1 MAETEYILEAT
12 NIVKEFPGVHALK
25 GVDLKVKKG
34 EILGLVG
41 ENGAGKSTLMKC
53 IIGIHPPSSGDI
65 VFDGVQMK
73 KYSTIDALNMGIS
86 MIQQELSPIEHRP
99 IMENIWI
106 GREPKTKLGLVD
118 HQKMYKMTKD
128 LLSSVGMDEDP
139 KMLVKDLTVAKQ
151 QMVEIAKAIS
161 YQAKLI
167 IMDEP
172 TSAISGNEIAELF
185 SLMRKVKEEGRSIIY
200 ISHKLDEIY
209 NITDRVVIL
218 RDGEFIAS
226 SDIDKIEVNKMIEL
240 MVGREIKDFFPK
252 IKCDIGEVKMR
263 VEGLSSG
270 RKFQNISFDV
280 RKGEILGVAGLIGAG
295 RTELIETI
303 FGIRK
308 KTAGK
313 VFIDGKEVEIKS
325 PADAIENGM
334 AFLTEDR
341 RLNGIFPVLSVKINL
356 VVANLNNLVNKS
368 GFLSNKLIVKKVLEY
383 IKAIQIK
390 TPSQEQIVMNL
401 SGGNQ
406 QKVLVGRWLMT
417 NPEILFLDEP
427 TRGIDVGTKAE
438 IHKLISELAGQ
449 CKSIV
454 MVSSELPEI
463 LGMSDRI
470 VVLNEGRLTGVLE
483 NTKELTQEE
492 VMKYATKRER
502 QGENNEG
509 K

>member
-12 NIVKEFPGVHALK
+12 NIVKTFPGVQALK

-34 EILGLVG
+34 EILGLIG

-53 IIGIHPPSSGDI
+53 ILGIHQPTSGEI
-65 VFDGVQMK
+65 IFDGVNLGR
-73 KYSTIDALNMGIS
+73 YSTIDALNMGIS

-99 IMENIWI
+99 IMENIWV
-106 GREPKTKLGLVD
+106 GREPRNKLGLID
-118 HQKMYKMTKD
+118 HKKMYQMTKE
-128 LLSSVGMDEDP
+128 LLSSIGMDEDP

-161 YQAKLI
+161 YKAKLI

-185 SLMRKVKEEGRSIIY
+185 SIMRRIKEEGRSVIY
-200 ISHKLDEIY
+200 ISHKLDEIF
-209 NITDRVVIL
+209 NITDRIVIL
-218 RDGEFIAS
+218 RDGEYIAS
-226 SDIDKIEVNKMIEL
+226 EDTDKIEVNKVIEL
-240 MVGREIKDFFPK
+240 MVGREVSELFPK
-252 IKCDIGEVKMR
+252 ITCEIGEVKMR
-263 VEGLSSG
+263 VEGFSSG
-270 RKFQNISFDV
+270 RKFQDISFEV
-280 RKGEILGVAGLIGAG
+280 RRGEILGVAGLIGAG

-303 FGIRK
+303 FGLRK

-313 VFIDGKEVEIKS
+313 VFIDGKEVQIKS
-325 PADAIENGM
+325 PVDAIKNGM

-341 RLNGIFPVLSVKINL
+341 RLNGIFPVLSVKVNLIVADLHHLINKTGL
-356 VVANLNNLVNKS
+356 LNNKLV
-368 GFLSNKLIVKKVLEY
+368 LKKCLEY

-390 TPSQEQIVMNL
+390 TPSHEQIVMNL

-417 NPEILFLDEP
+417 EPEILFLDEP

-438 IHKLISELAGQ
+438 IHRLITELAGTG
-449 CKSIV
+449 KSIV

-463 LGMSDRI
+463 LGMSDRV
-470 VVLNEGRLTGVLE
+470 VVLNEGRLTGVLD
-483 NTKELTQEE
+483 NTNELSQET
-492 VMKYATKRER
+492 VMKYATTRLK
-502 QGENNEG
+502 
-509 K
+509 

>member
-53 IIGIHPPSSGDI
+53 IIGIHPPTSGEI
-65 VFDGVQMK
+65 VFDGVLKK

-106 GREPKTKLGLVD
+106 GREPKNKLGLID
-118 HQKMYKMTKD
+118 HQQMYKMTKE
-128 LLSSVGMDEDP
+128 LLASIGMSEDP

-209 NITDRVVIL
+209 EITDRVVIL

-226 SDIDKIEVNKMIEL
+226 EDIDKIEVNKMIEM
-240 MVGREIKDFFPK
+240 MVGRKINDFFPK
-252 IKCDIGEVKMR
+252 IKCEIGEVKMR

-270 RKFQNISFDV
+270 KKFQDISFDV

-325 PADAIENGM
+325 PADAIRNGM

-356 VVANLNNLVNKS
+356 VVADLNHLINRA
-368 GFLSNKLIVKKVLEY
+368 GFLSNKLIVKKCLEY

-470 VVLNEGRLTGVLE
+470 IVLNEGRLTGVLE
-483 NTKELTQEE
+483 NTKKLTQEE
-492 VMKYATKRER
+492 VMQYATKRER
-502 QGENNEG
+502 QGENHEG
-509 K
+509 

>member
-1 MAETEYILEAT
+1 MTETEYILEAT
-12 NIVKEFPGVHALK
+12 NIVKTFPGVQALK
-25 GVDLKVKKG
+25 GVHLNVKKG

-53 IIGIHPPSSGDI
+53 ILGFHQPTSGEI
-65 VFDGVQMK
+65 IFDGVQQGR
-73 KYSTIDALNMGIS
+73 YSTIDALNMGIS

-99 IMENIWI
+99 IMENIWV
-106 GREPKTKLGLVD
+106 GREPRNKVGLID
-118 HQKMYKMTKD
+118 HKKMYQMTKE
-128 LLSSVGMDEDP
+128 LLTSIGMDEDP

-185 SLMRKVKEEGRSIIY
+185 SIMRRIKKEGRSVIY
-200 ISHKLDEIY
+200 ISHKLDEIFT
-209 NITDRVVIL
+209 ITDRIVIL
-218 RDGEFIAS
+218 RDGEYIAS
-226 SDIDKIEVNKMIEL
+226 EDTDKIEVNKVIEL
-240 MVGREIKDFFPK
+240 MVGREVSELFPK
-252 IKCDIGEVKMR
+252 IICEIGDVKMK

-270 RKFQNISFDV
+270 KKFQDISFDV
-280 RKGEILGVAGLIGAG
+280 RKGEILGIAGLIGAG

-313 VFIDGKEVEIKS
+313 VYIDGNEVQIKS
-325 PADAIENGM
+325 PVDAIKNGM

-341 RLNGIFPVLSVKINL
+341 RLNGIFPVLSVKVNLIVADLHHLINKTGL
-356 VVANLNNLVNKS
+356 LNNKLV
-368 GFLSNKLIVKKVLEY
+368 LKKCLEY

-390 TPSQEQIVMNL
+390 TPSHEQIVMNL

-417 NPEILFLDEP
+417 EPEILFLDEP

-438 IHKLISELAGQ
+438 IHRLITELAGTG
-449 CKSIV
+449 KSIV

-463 LGMSDRI
+463 LGMSDRV
-470 VVLNEGRLTGVLE
+470 VVLNEGRLTGVLD
-483 NTKELTQEE
+483 NTKNLTQET
-492 VMKYATKRER
+492 VMKYATTRL
-502 QGENNEG
+502 N
-509 K
+509 

>member
-1 MAETEYILEAT
+1 MSENEYILEAT
-12 NIVKEFPGVHALK
+12 NIVKKFPGVHALK

-53 IIGIHPPSSGDI
+53 IIGIHPPTSGEI
-65 VFDGVQMK
+65 KFDNYQLNK
-73 KYSTIDALNMGIS
+73 FSTIDALNMGIS

-99 IMENIWI
+99 IMENIWL
-106 GREPKTKLGLVD
+106 GREPKNKAGLVD
-118 HQKMYKMTKD
+118 HKQMFKMTKE
-128 LLSSVGMDEDP
+128 LLSTIGMDDDP

-151 QMVEIAKAIS
+151 QMIEIAKAIS
-161 YQAKLI
+161 YDAKLI

-172 TSAISGNEIAELF
+172 TSALSGTEIAELF
-185 SLMRKVKEEGRSIIY
+185 SIMRKIKEEGKSIIY

-209 NITDRVVIL
+209 EITDRVVVL
-218 RDGEFIAS
+218 RDGEYIGS
-226 SDIDKIEVNKMIEL
+226 KDIDKIEVNKMIEM
-240 MVGREIKDFFPK
+240 MVGREITELFPK
-252 IKCDIGEVKMR
+252 VKCEICDVKMK

-270 RKFQNISFDV
+270 KKFQDISFDV
-280 RKGEILGVAGLIGAG
+280 RKGEILGVAGLVGSG
-295 RTELIETI
+295 RTDLIETL
-303 FGIRK
+303 FGMRK
-308 KTAGK
+308 RTAGK

-325 PADAIENGM
+325 PVDAIANGM

-341 RLNGIFPVLSVKINL
+341 RLNGIFPMLSVKINII
-356 VVANLNNLVNKS
+356 VANMNHLINKAGLLSTKLVNLKS
-368 GFLSNKLIVKKVLEY
+368 LEY

-390 TPSQEQIVMNL
+390 TPSPEQMVMNL

-438 IHKLISELAGQ
+438 IHRLITELAGQ
-449 CKSIV
+449 GKSIV

-463 LGMSDRI
+463 LGMSDRVI
-470 VVLNEGRLTGVLE
+470 VLCQGRLTGVLE
-483 NTKELTQEE
+483 NNDDLTQEI
-492 VMKYATKRER
+492 VMQYATK
-502 QGENNEG
+502 
-509 K
+509 KVS

>member
-1 MAETEYILEAT
+1 MAETNYILEAT
-12 NIVKEFPGVHALK
+12 NIVKQFPGVHALK

-53 IIGIHPPSSGDI
+53 IIGIHPPTSGEI
-65 VFDGVQMK
+65 IFDGIHRK
-73 KYSTIDALNMGIS
+73 KYSTIDALKMGVS

-106 GREPKTKLGLVD
+106 GREPVNKAGLVD
-118 HQKMYKMTKD
+118 HKKMYNKTKQ
-128 LLSSVGMDEDP
+128 LLSSIGLNEDP

-151 QMVEIAKAIS
+151 QMVEIAKAVS
-161 YQAKLI
+161 YDAKLI

-172 TSAISGNEIAELF
+172 TSAISGTEIAELF
-185 SLMRKVKEEGRSIIY
+185 SIIRKLKNEGKSIIY

-218 RDGEFIAS
+218 RDGEFVGS
-226 SDIDKIEVNKMIEL
+226 YDTEKIEINKMIEI
-240 MVGREIKDFFPK
+240 MVGREISDLFPK
-252 IKCDIGEVKMR
+252 IKCEIGDVKMK
-263 VEGLSSG
+263 VIGLSSG
-270 RKFQNISFDV
+270 KKFQDVSFDV
-280 RKGEILGVAGLIGAG
+280 RKGEILGFAGLIGAG
-295 RTELIETI
+295 RTEVIETI
-303 FGIRK
+303 FGLRK
-308 KTAGK
+308 RTAGK
-313 VFIDGKEVEIKS
+313 VFIDGKQVSIES

-356 VVANLNNLVNKS
+356 IVANMNHLINQA
-368 GFLSNKLIVKKVLEY
+368 GFLSDKLILKKCLEF

-390 TPSQEQIVMNL
+390 TPSQEQIIMNL

-438 IHKLISELAGQ
+438 IHRLISELAGQ
-449 CKSIV
+449 GKSIV
-454 MVSSELPEI
+454 MVSSELPEV
-463 LGMSDRI
+463 LGMSDR
-470 VVLNEGRLTGVLE
+470 VAVMNEGSLTAILD
-483 NTKELTQEE
+483 NTNKLTQEE
-492 VMKYATKRER
+492 IMKYAALK
-502 QGENNEG
+502 EN
-509 K
+509 

>member
-53 IIGIHPPSSGDI
+53 IIGIHPPSSGEI

-73 KYSTIDALNMGIS
+73 RYSTIDALNMGIS

-172 TSAISGNEIAELF
+172 TSAISGHEIAELF
-185 SLMRKVKEEGRSIIY
+185 ALMRKVKEEGRSIIY

-218 RDGEFIAS
+218 RDGEFIMS

-270 RKFQNISFDV
+270 KKFQNISFDV

-356 VVANLNNLVNKS
+356 VVANLNHLVNKS

-390 TPSQEQIVMNL
+390 TPSHEQIVMNL

-470 VVLNEGRLTGVLE
+470 IVLNEGRLTGVLN

-502 QGENNEG
+502 
-509 K
+509 

>member
-53 IIGIHPPSSGDI
+53 IIGIHPPTSGEI
-65 VFDGVQMK
+65 KFDGEVK
-73 KYSTIDALNMGIS
+73 KRYSTIDALNMGIS
-86 MIQQELSPIEHRP
+86 MIQQELSPIEYRP

-106 GREPKTKLGLVD
+106 GREPRNALGLVD
-118 HQKMYKMTKD
+118 HQKMYKMTQD
-128 LLSSVGMDEDP
+128 LLASIGLNEDP

-161 YQAKLI
+161 YNAKLI

-185 SLMRKVKEEGRSIIY
+185 SIMRKIKAEGKSIIY

-209 NITDRVVIL
+209 TITDRVVIL

-226 SDIDKIEVNKMIEL
+226 EDIDKIEVNKMIEM
-240 MVGREIKDFFPK
+240 MVGREINDFFPK
-252 IKCDIGEVKMR
+252 IKCEIGEVKMR

-270 RKFQNISFDV
+270 KKFQDVSFDV
-280 RKGEILGVAGLIGAG
+280 RRGEILGVAGLIGAG

-303 FGIRK
+303 FGMRK
-308 KTAGK
+308 RTAGK
-313 VFIDGKEVEIKS
+313 VFIDGQEVNIKS
-325 PADAIENGM
+325 PVDAIKNGM

-356 VVANLNNLVNKS
+356 VVADMNHLINKL
-368 GFLSNKLIVKKVLEY
+368 GFLSNKLIVMKTLEY
-383 IKAIQIK
+383 IKTIQIK
-390 TPSQEQIVMNL
+390 TPNHEQIVMNL

-438 IHKLISELAGQ
+438 IHKLITELAGQ
-449 CKSIV
+449 GKSIV
-454 MVSSELPEI
+454 MVSSELPEV
-463 LGMSDRI
+463 LGMSDR
-470 VVLNEGRLTGVLE
+470 VMVLNEGRLTAILE
-483 NTKELTQEE
+483 NTKDLSQET
-492 VMKYATKRER
+492 VMKYATKRM
-502 QGENNEG
+502 G
-509 K
+509 

>member
-1 MAETEYILEAT
+1 MAESEYILEAK

-53 IIGIHPPSSGDI
+53 IIGIHPPSSGEI
-65 VFDGVQMK
+65 IFNGVQMK

-106 GREPKTKLGLVD
+106 GREPRNKLGLVD

-128 LLSSVGMDEDP
+128 LLTSIGMDEDP

-161 YQAKLI
+161 YQAMLI

-172 TSAISGNEIAELF
+172 TSAISGNEITELF

-226 SDIDKIEVNKMIEL
+226 EDIDKIEVNKMIEM

-252 IKCDIGEVKMR
+252 IKCEIGEVKMR

-270 RKFQNISFDV
+270 KKFQDISFDV

-356 VVANLNNLVNKS
+356 VVANLNHLVNKS
-368 GFLSNKLIVKKVLEY
+368 GLLSNKLIVKKCLEY

-470 VVLNEGRLTGVLE
+470 IVLNEGRLTGVLE
-483 NTKELTQEE
+483 NTKNLTQEE
-492 VMKYATKRER
+492 VMQYATKRER
-502 QGENNEG
+502 
-509 K
+509 

>member
-12 NIVKEFPGVHALK
+12 KIVKEFPGVHALK

-53 IIGIHPPSSGDI
+53 IIGIHPPSSGEI

-128 LLSSVGMDEDP
+128 LLTSVGMDEDP

-209 NITDRVVIL
+209 KITDRVVIL

-226 SDIDKIEVNKMIEL
+226 ADIDKIEVNKMIEM
-240 MVGREIKDFFPK
+240 MVGREINDFFPK
-252 IKCDIGEVKMR
+252 IKCEIGEVKMK

-270 RKFQNISFDV
+270 KKFHDISFDV

-313 VFIDGKEVEIKS
+313 VFIDGKEVDIKS

-356 VVANLNNLVNKS
+356 VVANLNHLVNKT
-368 GFLSNKLIVKKVLEY
+368 GFLSNKLIVKKCLEY

-417 NPEILFLDEP
+417 NPDILFLDEP

-470 VVLNEGRLTGVLE
+470 IVLNEGRLTGVLE
-483 NTKELTQEE
+483 NTKGLTQEE

-502 QGENNEG
+502 
-509 K
+509 

>member
-1 MAETEYILEAT
+1 MSETEFILEAT

-53 IIGIHPPSSGDI
+53 IIGIHPPTSGEI
-65 VFDGVQMK
+65 VFDGTHKK
-73 KYSTIDALNMGIS
+73 KYTTIDALNMGIS

-106 GREPKTKLGLVD
+106 GREPKNKMGLVD
-118 HQKMYKMTKD
+118 HQKMYEMTKE
-128 LLSSVGMDEDP
+128 LLSSIGIDEDP

-161 YQAKLI
+161 YRAKLI

-185 SLMRKVKEEGRSIIY
+185 SIMRKVKEEGRSIIY

-209 NITDRVVIL
+209 TIADRVVIL

-226 SDIDKIEVNKMIEL
+226 EDIDKIEVNRMIEM
-240 MVGREIKDFFPK
+240 MVGRKINDFFPK
-252 IKCDIGEVKMR
+252 IECEIGEIKMK

-270 RKFQNISFDV
+270 KRFQDISFDV
-280 RKGEILGVAGLIGAG
+280 RRGEILGVAGLIGAG

-303 FGIRK
+303 FGLRK
-308 KTAGK
+308 RTAGK
-313 VFIDGKEVEIKS
+313 VFIDGKEVQINT
-325 PADAIENGM
+325 PCDAIENGM

-356 VVANLNNLVNKS
+356 VIADLNHLINKA
-368 GFLSNKLIVKKVLEY
+368 GFLSNKLILKKTLEY

-390 TPSQEQIVMNL
+390 TPNQEQILMNL

-438 IHKLISELAGQ
+438 IHKLITELAGQ
-449 CKSIV
+449 GKSIV

-470 VVLNEGRLTGVLE
+470 IVLNEGRLTGVLE
-483 NTKELTQEE
+483 NNDELSQEI
-492 VMKYATKRER
+492 VMKYATKRMS
-502 QGENNEG
+502 
-509 K
+509 

>member
-53 IIGIHPPSSGDI
+53 IIGIHPPSSGEI
-65 VFDGVQMK
+65 VFDSVQMK
-73 KYSTIDALNMGIS
+73 KHSTIDALNMGIS

-106 GREPKTKLGLVD
+106 GREPRNKVGLVD
-118 HQKMYKMTKD
+118 HQQMYKITKE
-128 LLSSVGMDEDP
+128 LLKSIGMDEDP

-172 TSAISGNEIAELF
+172 TSAISGNEITELF

-209 NITDRVVIL
+209 TITDRVVIL

-226 SDIDKIEVNKMIEL
+226 SDIDKIEVTKMIEM
-240 MVGREIKDFFPK
+240 MVGREINDFFPK

-270 RKFQNISFDV
+270 KKFQNISFDV

-313 VFIDGKEVEIKS
+313 VIIDGKEVDIKS

-356 VVANLNNLVNKS
+356 VVANLNHLVNKS
-368 GFLSNKLIVKKVLEY
+368 GFLSNKLIVKKCLEY

-470 VVLNEGRLTGVLE
+470 IVLNEGRLTGVLE

-492 VMKYATKRER
+492 VMKYATKREL

-509 K
+509 